1 MIASWPRSLRRQL
14 FASDANLR
22 DRPKRTNEMALH
34 IFVPRWMN
42 RTNTNAQN
50 SNAKALLSR
59 FCDPR
64 ARWTAICSD
73 EPADSIIKNGIET
86 VRVSRSRWWK
96 YQLTLSYQLRFDVI
110 FYPGVHWADE
120 LGMTIRR
127 LSGRR
132 TPVIATI
139 EGIIADRN
147 AVGQLSDLIGHPVF
161 SQPGV
166 DHAIPRIRWMYGVAD
181 HIIAISPF
189 LTRVARFLYGD
200 KVSYL
205 PLGVE
210 SNIFHSVGRREPAH
224 CRVIGC
230 GTVKSSK
237 NPQIFLR
244 LAARYKQAEF
254 VWYGDGEMAR
264 PLMTEAKRMGLDNL
278 AFPGGLQPELL
289 AEELRNSSIFVLPS
303 HAEGIPKV
311 AQEGAACGLPIVL
324 NGFYEAPTVIHK
336 RNGLVAWSDEE
347 LSEHVGALI
356 RDPETRRKMGQQS
369 AEMAKEWD
377 WNLIA
382 PQWEDLVIRLATS
395 RASS

>member
-96 YQLTLSYQLRFDVI
+96 YQLTLSYQLRFDV
-110 FYPGVHWADE
+110 
-120 LGMTIRR
+120 
-127 LSGRR
+127 
-132 TPVIATI
+132 
-139 EGIIADRN
+139 
-147 AVGQLSDLIGHPVF
+147 SDLIGHPVF

-264 PLMTEAKRMGLDNL
+264 PLMAEAKRMGLDNL